1 MKDPMS
7 ETSIYAMI
15 GGEETV
21 ARLVDRFYALMDT
34 LPQAEATRAIHP
46 QDLAESREKL
56 TEYLTMWLG
65 GPQTFIE
72 KRGAPMLRRR
82 HLPFA
87 IGTDEIEGWLV
98 CFRQA
103 AAETI
108 DDERVLAAIMPNVE
122 KLAQHM
128 RNREE

>member
-1 MKDPMS
+1 MS
-7 ETSIYAMI
+7 ETSIYAII
-15 GGEETV
+15 GGEEAV
-21 ARLVDRFYALMDT
+21 SRLTARFYELMDT
-34 LPQAEATRAIHP
+34 LPEAQAARAIHP
-46 QDLAESREKL
+46 DNLDESREKL

-87 IGTDEIEGWLV
+87 IGTDEIDGWLV
-98 CFRQA
+98 CFRRA
-103 AAETI
+103 ADETI
-108 DDERVLAAIMPNVE
+108 ADDRVLAAVMPQIE

-128 RNREE
+128 RNREG